1 MRKLLLVLACLAL
14 SGCLQAASQEPVKVA
29 QKAAP
34 VTSDCYTV
42 VLFTK
47 AKVEKPGKDVPATY
61 SQFLGEWGGG
71 AWNGVWCH
79 DLLVTKV
86 YPDGRAD
93 LFEMHAPY
101 APWAQPATAFRRTA
115 RIDDKGNLRFAY
127 GTDTLSYRIE
137 NGKLEATRSGVHG
150 NLKATLVRRGV
161 PPIPSP
167 RPTQLVQ
174 AAAVPLPGT

>member
-1 MRKLLLVLACLAL
+1 MRTFLLVTACLVL
-14 SGCLQAASQEPVKVA
+14 SACMQATAPEPVKTA
-29 QKAAP
+29 QAKPA

-42 VLFTK
+42 VLFDK
-47 AKVEKPGKDVPATY
+47 HKVEKPGKDVPALY

-86 YPDGRAD
+86 YADGRAD

-101 APWAQPATAFRRTA
+101 APWAQPATAFRRTG
-115 RIDDKGNLRFAY
+115 RIDKDGNLRFAY
-127 GTDTLSYRIE
+127 GTETISYRVAD
-137 NGKLEATRSGVHG
+137 GRLQATRSGIPG
-150 NLKATLVRRGV
+150 DLKATLVRRGMPPV
-161 PPIPSP
+161 PTP

-174 AAAVPLPGT
+174 AAVVQPGT